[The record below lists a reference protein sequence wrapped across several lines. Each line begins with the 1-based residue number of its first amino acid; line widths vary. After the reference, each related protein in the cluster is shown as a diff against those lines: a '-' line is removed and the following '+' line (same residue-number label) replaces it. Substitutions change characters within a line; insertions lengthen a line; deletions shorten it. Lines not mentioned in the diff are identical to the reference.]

1 MHTEVN
7 DILFLTE
14 TIFKRTAK
22 QEDIY
27 FSSAARRGR
36 VDCLGEANKHT
47 QKAIFTQ
54 YNHIGHELVS
64 FQLQYNSWAGCLIFQ
79 NYYHLHSFRIIITAS
94 EGGFRMARVSRDKLP
109 AHL

>member
-1 MHTEVN
+1 MHTEAN

-14 TIFKRTAK
+14 TIFERTAK

-27 FSSAARRGR
+27 FSSAARRER
-36 VDCLGEANKHT
+36 IDCLGEANKHT

-64 FQLQYNSWAGCLIFQ
+64 FQLQ
-79 NYYHLHSFRIIITAS
+79 
-94 EGGFRMARVSRDKLP
+94 
-109 AHL
+109 